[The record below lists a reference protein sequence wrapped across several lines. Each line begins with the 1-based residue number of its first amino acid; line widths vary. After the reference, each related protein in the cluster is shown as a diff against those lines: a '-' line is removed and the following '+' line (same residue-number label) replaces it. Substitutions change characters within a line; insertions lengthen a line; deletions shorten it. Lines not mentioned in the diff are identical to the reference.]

1 MKLKHL
7 VPLLVFLAIAIA
19 LGIGLGL
26 KPSEVPSRLV
36 GRAAPEFTLPPIDD
50 ATRGFSTADL
60 AKGKVTVL
68 NVFASWC
75 APCRVEHPQLMALAK
90 VPGITLYGIA
100 YKDRRDA
107 AQKFLQKLG
116 NPFAAVG
123 ADDTGRV
130 SIDWGVYGVPET
142 FLVDGAGNIV
152 YRHVG
157 VISEYDLDEKFMPLL
172 RQLGAAS

>member
-75 APCRVEHPQLMALAK
+75 APCRVEHPQLMALAERGG
-90 VPGITLYGIA
+90 VQMFAIA
-100 YKDRRDA
+100 YKDKPEASRA
-107 AQKFLQKLG
+107 FLDRLG
-116 NPFAAVG
+116 NPFEAVG
-123 ADDTGRV
+123 ADLNGRV
-130 SIDWGVYGVPET
+130 AIEWG
-142 FLVDGAGNIV
+142 
-152 YRHVG
+152 
-157 VISEYDLDEKFMPLL
+157 
-172 RQLGAAS
+172 